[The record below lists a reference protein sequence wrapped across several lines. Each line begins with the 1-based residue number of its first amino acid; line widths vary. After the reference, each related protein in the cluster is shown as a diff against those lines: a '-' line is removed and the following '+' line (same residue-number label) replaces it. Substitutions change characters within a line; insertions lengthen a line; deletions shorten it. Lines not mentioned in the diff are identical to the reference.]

1 MNGIDRITASIEQDA
16 VEEIG
21 KIRAETELK
30 CREIRERYEQQA
42 QEKYRSIVQQ
52 GIRDCESRVERLGST
67 AEMEAK
73 KAVLAMKQSM
83 VSRVFEIAVEKVCG
97 LPEDEYVSFC
107 ARLAAA
113 AAATGYEELV
123 FNESDRTRVGRKVAK
138 AANALLEERGLPGK
152 LTVSGDARDICGGLL
167 VKQGDIETNCT
178 VETIAASY
186 RDDMAAEIANALF
199 G

>member
-1 MNGIDRITASIEQDA
+1 MNGIDRITASIEQETIA
-16 VEEIG
+16 GIEEV
-21 KIRAETELK
+21 RSATEAR
-30 CREIRERYEQQA
+30 CREIKEKYEQQA
-42 QEKYRSIVQQ
+42 QEEYRRILEQ
-52 GIRDCESRVERLGST
+52 GISDCESRVERLGST

-83 VSRVFEIAVEKVCG
+83 VSRVFDMAVDRVCK

-107 ARLAAA
+107 ARQAAA
-113 AAATGYEELV
+113 AASTGLEELV
-123 FNESDRTRVGRKVAK
+123 FNEGDRTRVGKKVAK
-138 AANALLEERGLPGK
+138 AANALLEERGLQGR
-152 LTVSGDARDICGGLL
+152 LTVSEDTRDILGGLL
-167 VKQGDIETNCT
+167 VRQGDIETNCT